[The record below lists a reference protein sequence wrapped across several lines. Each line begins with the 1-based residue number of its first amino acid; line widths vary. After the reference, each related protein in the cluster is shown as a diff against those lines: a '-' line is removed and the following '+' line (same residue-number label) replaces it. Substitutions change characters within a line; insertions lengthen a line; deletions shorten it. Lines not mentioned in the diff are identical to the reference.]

1 MKAVMYYGKD
11 DVRVEDIAE
20 PGAPAAG
27 EVKVKVAWA
36 GICGSDLH
44 LYSAGPSYPTT
55 PTAEKAHPRTGEK
68 LPIVLGHEFSGT
80 VAEVGEGVTGLS
92 VGDAVAIKAVDP
104 CGKCPACNVGL
115 TNICRNARGFGLS
128 GGGGGLSEYVNVP
141 EGNAFQVG
149 DLPLD
154 QAAMI
159 EPLAVTTR
167 GVRKSGAKA
176 GDIVLVGGAGPIG
189 VLTAAVL
196 KAKGARVIISEPN
209 EARRNAA
216 MENAVAHRGVDPLND
231 DLHAII
237 AEETDGNGVDV
248 AIDCA
253 GVVPVTHDL
262 IKTIRPG
269 GHLQIIAIPSKPLDL
284 NVQAEMHLTEIS
296 YSGMFGYVDEDYH
309 DAIAMA
315 RSEDLDLAPFISK
328 KIRPEEIVEEGLAV
342 LMDRENTA
350 VKILVDPTA

>member
-11 DVRVEDIAE
+11 DVRVEEIAE
-20 PGAPAAG
+20 PGAPATG
-27 EVKVKVAWA
+27 EVKIQVAWA

-44 LYSAGPSYPTT
+44 LFSMGPSYPTT
-55 PTAEKAHPRTGEK
+55 PTADKAHPRTGET

-80 VAEVGEGVTGLS
+80 VVELGEGVTGLS
-92 VGDAVAIKAVDP
+92 VGDAVAIKAVVP
-104 CGKCPACNVGL
+104 CGDCPACNVGL

-128 GGGGGLSEYVNVP
+128 GGGGGLSEFVNVP
-141 EGNAFQVG
+141 EGNAFVVG

-159 EPLAVTTR
+159 EPLAVSTR

-176 GDIVLVGGAGPIG
+176 GDTVLVGGAGPIG

-196 KAKGARVIISEPN
+196 KAHGARVIISEPN
-209 EARRNAA
+209 EARREAA
-216 MENAVAHRGVDPLND
+216 MRNGVAHRAVDPLGE
-231 DLHAII
+231 DLHAIV
-237 AEETDGNGVDV
+237 AEETAGNGVDV
-248 AIDCA
+248 AFDCA

-262 IKTIRPG
+262 IKAIRPG
-269 GHLQIIAIPSKPLDL
+269 GHLQVIAIPAQPLDL
-284 NVQAEMHLTEIS
+284 NVQTEMHLTEIT
-296 YSGMFGYVDEDYH
+296 YAGMFGYVDEDYR
-309 DAIAMA
+309 DAIALA
-315 RSEDLDLAPFISK
+315 RSADLDLAPFISK
-328 KIRPEEIVEEGLAV
+328 RITPEQIIDEGFNV